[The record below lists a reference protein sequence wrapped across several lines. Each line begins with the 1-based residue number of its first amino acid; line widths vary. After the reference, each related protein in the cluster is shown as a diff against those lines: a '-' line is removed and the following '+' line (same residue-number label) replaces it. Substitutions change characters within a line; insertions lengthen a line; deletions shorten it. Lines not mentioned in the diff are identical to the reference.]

1 MTIDDLALTLHPEL
15 GCRTA
20 IHLLECFGSAEAVF
34 AASAGELVRRAEL
47 KPALARSLCRREYHQ
62 AAERELAFCERN
74 RIRPVAAGDESY
86 PRRLLECAD
95 YPHVIYLKG
104 GPELSG
110 GHLL

>member
-47 KPALARSLCRREYHQ
+47 KPRWPAVCAAASTIRRPNGSWRFVN
-62 AAERELAFCERN
+62 ATASGRC
-74 RIRPVAAGDESY
+74 G
-86 PRRLLECAD
+86 RR
-95 YPHVIYLKG
+95 
-104 GPELSG
+104 
-110 GHLL
+110 

>member
-62 AAERELAFCERN
+62 AAERELAFANATASGPLRQAMS
-74 RIRPVAAGDESY
+74 RIR
-86 PRRLLECAD
+86 
-95 YPHVIYLKG
+95 G
-104 GPELSG
+104 GCSSVPIIRM
-110 GHLL
+110 